1 VPKWGHILQIYV
13 KDEKEKEEM
22 KKLAKKL
29 GVSISAIIR
38 AFFRSLAAGSANILI
53 NRADNQVIIG
63 EINVNLTQHNNVQIN
78 NNIIALVFSRLSE
91 WEEMT
96 KKALYSKSSL
106 QMRNALAYLNQAFK
120 QMREDLKLIGVK

>member
-1 VPKWGHILQIYV
+1 MPKWGHILQIYV

-38 AFFRSLAAGSANILI
+38 AFFRSLAAGSANIII

-120 QMREDLKLIGVK
+120 QMREDLKIIGVK

>member
-1 VPKWGHILQIYV
+1 MPKWGHILQIYV